1 MDIQRYL
8 LIAAAAVLSFM
19 LLTEWNVFKD
29 QRVAATQDTS
39 PRIANSFSSPAASPQ
54 EQPTGIA
61 NRSDIYDTA
70 ANSDDVPTILPALA
84 PQPNTPLGTSEPKNI
99 IVIKNDVLEFV
110 VDLRGGDIIETSLT
124 KYPERIEDPDTPLVL
139 LERSSERTYIM

>member
-29 QRVAATQDTS
+29 QRVAATQYTS
-39 PRIANSFSSPAASPQ
+39 PLISNSFSSPAASPQ

-61 NRSDIYDTA
+61 NRSDVYDTA
-70 ANSDDVPTILPALA
+70 ANSDDCLLY
-84 PQPNTPLGTSEPKNI
+84 TSPSPR
-99 IVIKNDVLEFV
+99 D
-110 VDLRGGDIIETSLT
+110 
-124 KYPERIEDPDTPLVL
+124 
-139 LERSSERTYIM
+139 